1 MDTED
6 ISVTVK
12 RMESPFEFYGTDNR
26 RYKLSGVGLDF
37 FDGRNSDNITA
48 DMEELQAMLRRG
60 TNLNGFIA
68 SNPLTAVK
76 TDNAGEYIE
85 LYVPE
90 FDKLKSLRQESY
102 LEYYRIRW

>member
-1 MDTED
+1 MD
-6 ISVTVK
+6 VT
-12 RMESPFEFYGTDNR
+12 
-26 RYKLSGVGLDF
+26 
-37 FDGRNSDNITA
+37 SDNITA

-102 LEYYRIRW
+102 LRYSIESDGDITNNFI